1 VDNDMT
7 KGDCILETSKGD
19 IDISI
24 SNQMKEI
31 KELIISILNNE

>member
-1 VDNDMT
+1 MN

-19 IDISI
+19 VDISI
-24 SNQMKEI
+24 SNQLEEI